1 MTPSPNT
8 KAPTLRAASLN
19 PDRKKAAYMQ
29 ARMAGED
36 IPDYIVQAVLRAGTD
51 GKAPPHPRCPPLRRL

>member
-8 KAPTLRAASLN
+8 KAPTLRATSLN

-36 IPDYIVQAVLRAGTD
+36 IPDYMVPLVLRDRTG
-51 GKAPPHPRCPPLRRL
+51 PPGAPPLRRL